1 MRKDKEKKWDV
12 PLFIAVIGGHDCSV
26 KVAKVAEEV
35 GKGIAQL
42 GATLVCGG
50 LTGVM
55 EAACKGATSA
65 GGKTIGILPGHDKR
79 EANHYVDIP
88 IATGLG
94 YMRNN
99 LVVKNA
105 DCVIAIDG
113 KEGTLSEIAF
123 ALQMNKPIAGIDTW
137 DIPGV
142 IKLKNAREAIE
153 WIKNRDTSYF
163 KKSKAK

>member
-1 MRKDKEKKWDV
+1 MN
-12 PLFIAVIGGHDCSV
+12 IAVIGGHKCSQEI
-26 KVAKVAEEV
+26 ANIANEV
-35 GKGIAQL
+35 GCEIAKF

-50 LTGVM
+50 LSGVM
-55 EAACKGATSA
+55 EAACCGAKSC
-65 GGKTIGILPGHDKR
+65 GGKTIGILPGDDVK
-79 EANHYVDIP
+79 EANRYVDIP

-105 DCVIAIDG
+105 EVVIAING

-123 ALQMNKPIAGIDTW
+123 SLQMKKPILGINTW

-142 IKLKNAREAIE
+142 IKVKDAKEAIKWITENKNA
-153 WIKNRDTSYF
+153 
-163 KKSKAK
+163 

>member
-1 MRKDKEKKWDV
+1 MN
-12 PLFIAVIGGHDCSV
+12 IAVIGGHECSDAI
-26 KVAKVAEEV
+26 AKIAEEV
-35 GKGIAQL
+35 GREIAKF
-42 GATLVCGG
+42 GAMLVCGG

-55 EAACKGATSA
+55 ESACRGAKSS
-65 GGKTIGILPGHDKR
+65 GGKTIGILPGDDVS
-79 EANHYVDIP
+79 EANQYIDIP

-105 DCVIAIDG
+105 EAVIAIDG

-123 ALQMNKPIAGIDTW
+123 ALQMKKPILGINTW

-142 IKLKNAREAIE
+142 IKVKGAKEAIKWIKENKNA
-153 WIKNRDTSYF
+153 
-163 KKSKAK
+163 

>member
-1 MRKDKEKKWDV
+1 MN
-12 PLFIAVIGGHDCSV
+12 IAVIGGHSCPPDI
-26 KVAKVAEEV
+26 ARIAEEA
-35 GKGIAQL
+35 GKGIARL

-55 EAACKGATSA
+55 EAACKGAKSA
-65 GGKTIGILPGHDKR
+65 GAKTIGILPGNDQS
-79 EANHYVDIP
+79 EANPYVDIP
-88 IATGLG
+88 IVTGLG

-105 DCVIAIDG
+105 EIIIAIDG

-123 ALQMNKPIAGIDTW
+123 ALQMNKPVLGIKTW

-142 IKLKNAREAIE
+142 IQVKDAQEAID
-153 WIKNRDTSYF
+153 WIKTN
-163 KKSKAK
+163 A